1 MYDHSAS
8 TVWTSAPPRSDESLK
23 ASRNEKPLAARMI
36 PTGIPSGTARNA
48 ATSKP
53 ASTEP
58 ASALIQPPTPSS
70 SGGEAK
76 LDASPEMITA
86 IESRVSRRYKINTFP
101 VDQ

>member
-1 MYDHSAS
+1 
-8 TVWTSAPPRSDESLK
+8 
-23 ASRNEKPLAARMI
+23 
-36 PTGIPSGTARNA
+36 
-48 ATSKP
+48 
-53 ASTEP
+53 
-58 ASALIQPPTPSS
+58 LIQPPTPSS